1 MPDAAG
7 KLFEFC
13 SVNGEMDGWRQGRHF
28 FTDFGGT
35 NFFLSSSTQIC
46 KQKFHQSP
54 RDLLNRAKVS
64 FTKSVGYSTI
74 LLFFFFSSC
83 LFCFWFGL
91 QGFYLCIRQI
101 LGAYTKHSRNLVS
114 HFLVPWKFDF
124 LNYLTLFFRLPMD
137 LDGLMWHTADDL
149 YVPWKNGFK
158 WQALL
163 DLGKSPWNSAFVHIK
178 MGPISTNSWWK
189 WRIHF
194 AVTADTDTVIPLQLL
209 C

>member
-54 RDLLNRAKVS
+54 RDLLNRAQVS

-74 LLFFFFSSC
+74 LLFFFFFF
-83 LFCFWFGL
+83 LFVL
-91 QGFYLCIRQI
+91 
-101 LGAYTKHSRNLVS
+101 
-114 HFLVPWKFDF
+114 FLVWSAGF
-124 LNYLTLFFRLPMD
+124 LFMY
-137 LDGLMWHTADDL
+137 H
-149 YVPWKNGFK
+149 
-158 WQALL
+158 
-163 DLGKSPWNSAFVHIK
+163 
-178 MGPISTNSWWK
+178 TNSGSIHQTFKELSFPLSCALKVWFFKLPHPFLQVPHGPRWLDVAYGRWSLCSMEK
-189 WRIHF
+189 WI
-194 AVTADTDTVIPLQLL
+194 
-209 C
+209 